1 VGALLILPAVNLLA
15 KDPMFM
21 NVEEFYKS
29 ITGSAKHAEDNVQV
43 FYTYK
48 GMPVNEQ
55 FIYEYPEFYPSQE
68 EIDEMCDGLKNKN
81 KGSVASFTVT
91 ERGFEEIRPVAY

>member
-1 VGALLILPAVNLLA
+1 
-15 KDPMFM
+15 MFM

-29 ITGSAKHAEDNVQV
+29 ITGSARNAQPEVMV

-55 FIYEYPEFYPSQE
+55 FIYEYPEFYPSQAA
-68 EIDEMCDGLKNKN
+68 IDEMCDGLKKDKSN
-81 KGSVASFTVT
+81 GSVASFTVT
-91 ERGFEEIRPVAY
+91 ERGFEDVHPVAY